1 MKELKTQKTL
11 TSFDG
16 MERAVARPG
25 LYNNV
30 LQNAGKGVIKQL
42 PVNKIVFLRA
52 AACIILL
59 AGINVFTV
67 IHHNKSR
74 RPAPGNNA
82 FANEYFSY

>member
-11 TSFDG
+11 TSFEG
-16 MERAVARPG
+16 MERAVARLG

-67 IHHNKSR
+67 IHHNKSQ